1 MSGRAILAACFAA
14 HGAYSHAV
22 SPDLKVSTDD
32 LNEAGESFIE
42 FQANKASRPGPNAAD
57 PRVPFQF
64 LGEYSYGISDHWQF
78 SLQLPFAR
86 EGGVRSLGW
95 TAEIRYLP
103 EHDRDAGGY
112 WGFDFEAGRGR
123 ERPDQ
128 SHSSGVNL
136 RPVLGYRTP
145 RWHFAA
151 NTAFGFPATG
161 DDRRGTFS
169 AALKAAYRVSA
180 RSEAGLEYYL
190 DAGPPRAWPP
200 RPERNEHLFGVWD
213 KVAGNELNLGL
224 GRGLTD
230 ASERWIAKLVYSFPI
245 FR

>member
-1 MSGRAILAACFAA
+1 LGAWAAAACAIFST
-14 HGAYSHAV
+14 GALAV

-32 LNEAGESFIE
+32 LNEAGEQFIE
-42 FQANKASRPGPNAAD
+42 FQANKASRPGPNATD

-64 LGEYSYGISDHWQF
+64 LAEYSYGIADSWQF

-86 EGGVRSLGW
+86 EDGARSLGW

-112 WGFDFEAGRGR
+112 WGIDFEAGRGR
-123 ERPDQ
+123 ELPGEAY
-128 SHSSGVNL
+128 SSGVNF
-136 RPVLGYRTP
+136 RPVLGYRTR
-145 RWHFAA
+145 RWHFAGNA
-151 NTAFGFPATG
+151 AFGFPATG

-169 AALKAAYRVSA
+169 AALKAAYRLSA
-180 RSEAGLEYYL
+180 KSEAGLEYFL
-190 DAGPPRAWPP
+190 DAGPLRAWHAKH
-200 RPERNEHLFGVWD
+200 ERNEYLFAVWD
-213 KVAGNELNLGL
+213 KIAGNELNIGL

-230 ASERWIAKLVYSFPI
+230 ASERWILKAVYSFPI